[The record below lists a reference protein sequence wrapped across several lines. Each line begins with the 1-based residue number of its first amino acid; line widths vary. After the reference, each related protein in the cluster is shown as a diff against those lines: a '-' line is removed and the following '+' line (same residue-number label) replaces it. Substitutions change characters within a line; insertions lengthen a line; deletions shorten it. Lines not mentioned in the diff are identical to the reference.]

1 MKVFLGISSF
11 QVLAVFRRG
20 LFFSYLT
27 IYLRHFL
34 GLSVTSTTLFATL
47 PMIVNVLAQRYIW
60 GVLSDKLQKRR
71 AFIIWGELLGGIGT
85 ILLFYCH
92 RIPTDKLAAG
102 WVVIA
107 GMAVIELFWSMSNI
121 GWSALISDIYK
132 QGNRSTIMGRLES
145 MGGMG
150 RIVGVLVGGLLYD
163 KMGTSFEGWGFY
175 EGSLFWISGIVMFLS
190 IFPMVLV
197 PEGGIDQ
204 NETKPSQLSA
214 TELFNPKI
222 FYVFIAAI
230 TLIHFGRNAIA
241 VTLPQY
247 LTLDSGLNLSSLTL
261 SHVVNIRSLGLI
273 LTGFFAGRLSRKL
286 GDRGLLTL
294 SSLIAAISLFIIGT
308 TSQIAWIC
316 ISSFLMGF
324 SEVLIIAASY
334 ELASSYIPAEK
345 RGTHFALF
353 NATFFLS
360 WGVGSTLIAGPL
372 TDGLMATG
380 HSEAFAYMASFNAC
394 GLVTLSGVLVLFLLY
409 YTERKQKKNQA

>member
-11 QVLAVFRRG
+11 QMLAVFRRG

-47 PMIVNVLAQRYIW
+47 PRIVNVLAQRYIW

-71 AFIIWGELLGGIGT
+71 AFIIWGEILGGIGT
-85 ILLFYCH
+85 IALFYAH
-92 RIPTDKLAAG
+92 RIPADKIAAG

-107 GMAVIELFWSMSNI
+107 GMAVIEIFWSMSNI

-175 EGSLFWISGIVMFLS
+175 EGSLFWISGVVMFLS
-190 IFPMVLV
+190 IFPMVFV
-197 PEGGIDQ
+197 PEGGVDQ
-204 NETKPSQLSA
+204 NETQPCHTSDTMQ
-214 TELFNPKI
+214 FNPTI
-222 FYVFIAAI
+222 FYIFIAAI

-261 SHVVNIRSLGLI
+261 SHVVNIRSVGLI
-273 LTGFFAGRLSRKL
+273 LTGFLAGVLSRKL
-286 GDRGLLTL
+286 GNRGLLTL
-294 SSLIAAISLFIIGT
+294 SSFIAAISLFIIGT
-308 TSQIAWIC
+308 TTQMMWIC

-334 ELASSYIPAEK
+334 EMASSYIPAEK
-345 RGTHFALF
+345 RGTYFAMF

-372 TDGLMATG
+372 TDCLISAG

-394 GLVTLSGVLVLFLLY
+394 GMMTLTGVLVLFLLY
-409 YTERKQKKNQA
+409 YMEGRQKRNQA

>member
-1 MKVFLGISSF
+1 
-11 QVLAVFRRG
+11 
-20 LFFSYLT
+20 
-27 IYLRHFL
+27 
-34 GLSVTSTTLFATL
+34 
-47 PMIVNVLAQRYIW
+47 
-60 GVLSDKLQKRR
+60 
-71 AFIIWGELLGGIGT
+71 
-85 ILLFYCH
+85 
-92 RIPTDKLAAG
+92 
-102 WVVIA
+102 
-107 GMAVIELFWSMSNI
+107 
-121 GWSALISDIYK
+121 
-132 QGNRSTIMGRLES
+132 MGRLES

-150 RIVGVLVGGLLYD
+150 RIMGVLVGGLLYD

-204 NETKPSQLSA
+204 DKTQPFQTSQP
-214 TELFNPKI
+214 ELFNPTI
-222 FYVFIAAI
+222 FYIFLVAI

-273 LTGFFAGRLSRKL
+273 LTGFFAGALARRL

-294 SSLIAAISLFIIGT
+294 SSSIAAISLFIIGT
-308 TSQIAWIC
+308 TTQMVWIC

-324 SEVLIIAASY
+324 SEVLIIAAAY
-334 ELASSYIPAEK
+334 ELASSYIPAGK
-345 RGTHFALF
+345 RGTYFAMF

-372 TDGLMATG
+372 TDGLMAAG
-380 HSEAFAYMASFNAC
+380 HSDTFAYMASFNAC

-409 YTERKQKKNQA
+409 YMEARQKKTQA